1 MAPKKE
7 LQRMANEIMRD
18 SKIISDKLDDLEFS
32 EDGQLMKDLSRAGE
46 SILDSASKATA
57 ILTKKFKTEEEWETA
72 KKTVKNVKKEM
83 EDLNKRLDEFEEKL
97 LKYNIPR
104 PNECESFE
112 DYLEY
117 LQEFMKIWKQE
128 AEKGRAQG

>member
-1 MAPKKE
+1 MNANS
-7 LQRMANEIMRD
+7 ANEA
-18 SKIISDKLDDLEFS
+18 LDI
-32 EDGQLMKDLSRAGE
+32 A
-46 SILDSASKATA
+46 
-57 ILTKKFKTEEEWETA
+57 TKKFKTEEELKASMKMAE
-72 KKTVKNVKKEM
+72 KVKKEM

-117 LQEFMKIWKQE
+117 LQEFMKILE
-128 AEKGRAQG
+128 TRS